1 MLAAQMFSAI
11 DTVFGRRF
19 PLSLL
24 VSAHSIRLFAGLVSG
39 ESGCANNT
47 TMVPFTQT
55 GALAPLFTVP
65 GVYGNVVGFADL
77 ARGLGADQPFYA
89 LQSVGLDGAESPVDS
104 VETMAERFVM
114 ELRKVQ
120 AHGPYCLLGACFG
133 SRVTYEM
140 AYQLLKS
147 GEEVQYLAL
156 LDPIGMVKNE
166 LAAAPDEERRQIIA
180 RPAFITFLAGRLRIY
195 FNELKELENRNR
207 LKFLA
212 DKARHFLQMVKHD
225 APKQGIRREYHQLA
239 VYRANSRAGVK
250 FRPKPLKGHLRSF
263 EIYLSEHPRNSLVE
277 GFDWNTLW
285 HGEVFVHRVLGK
297 DSGHMLQGENA
308 RALANLIARRL
319 NATKHA
325 APPKNLR

>member
-1 MLAAQMFSAI
+1 
-11 DTVFGRRF
+11 
-19 PLSLL
+19 
-24 VSAHSIRLFAGLVSG
+24 
-39 ESGCANNT
+39 
-47 TMVPFTQT
+47 
-55 GALAPLFTVP
+55 
-65 GVYGNVVGFADL
+65 
-77 ARGLGADQPFYA
+77 
-89 LQSVGLDGAESPVDS
+89 
-104 VETMAERFVM
+104 
-114 ELRKVQ
+114 
-120 AHGPYCLLGACFG
+120 
-133 SRVTYEM
+133 
-140 AYQLLKS
+140 
-147 GEEVQYLAL
+147 
-156 LDPIGMVKNE
+156 
-166 LAAAPDEERRQIIA
+166 
-180 RPAFITFLAGRLRIY
+180 
-195 FNELKELENRNR
+195 
-207 LKFLA
+207 
-212 DKARHFLQMVKHD
+212 MVKHD